1 MEDPLSDEEKLTLLR
16 LAREALRAGIAGQEM
31 PPLDIEKLPP
41 RLGALGASFVTLT
54 QGGQLRGC
62 IGTLQRSQPLA
73 EDVRQHAIDAALKD
87 YRFPHVQPEDVDEIE
102 IEISVLTTPQPLDYS
117 QGEDLLHLLRPGV
130 DGVIVMSGVR
140 RATFLPQVWEK
151 VPHAERF
158 LEMLCE
164 KAFLSSDAWRQG
176 DLQVQTY
183 QVESFHEI
191 KNVKT

>member
-1 MEDPLSDEEKLTLLR
+1 MEAPLSDEEKLTLLR
-16 LAREALRAGIAGQEM
+16 LAREALRVGIEGQQL
-31 PPLDIEKLPP
+31 PPLDLDALSP
-41 RLGALGASFVTLT
+41 RLRAPGASFVTLT
-54 QGGQLRGC
+54 QGEQLRGC
-62 IGTLQRSQPLA
+62 IGTLKQLQPLA
-73 EDVRQHAIDAALKD
+73 EDVRQHAVDAALKD
-87 YRFPHVQPEDVDEIE
+87 YRFPSVQPEEVDEIV

-130 DGVIVMSGVR
+130 DGVIVISGVR

-151 VPHAERF
+151 VPNAAQF

-164 KAFLSSDAWRQG
+164 KAFLPSNAWRQG

-191 KNVKT
+191 KSLKT